1 MRSDPSIEGR
11 RYAMQYINRYYLKPL
26 KGTEFREWLLEN
38 EPLIAE
44 NAPAGWTYLGT
55 WFTVMGFGKYDCET
69 RYEIDDYGTLG
80 AGFGNETYQRLMLE
94 WMEFIDLTQAGETYL
109 MKSSTD
115 ISIMAG
121 A

>member
-1 MRSDPSIEGR
+1 
-11 RYAMQYINRYYLKPL
+11 MQYIIRYNLKPL
-26 KGTEFREWLLEN
+26 KATEFREWLLKN
-38 EPLIAE
+38 ESLIAE
-44 NAPAGWTYLGT
+44 NTPEGWTYLGT
-55 WFTVMGFGKYDCET
+55 WFRVRGFGKYQCES
-69 RYEIDDYGTLG
+69 RHEIDDYGALG
-80 AGFGNETYQRLMLE
+80 ADFGNETYQRLMLE